1 MYNIY
6 LFDFDYTLADS
17 HRGIVM
23 CFRHVLNTHGIENI
37 SDEAIKKTIGL
48 TLIDAFR
55 VLTGSE
61 DKELLTRYKEEYM
74 IKADEVMT
82 KNTILYK
89 ETIPMFKRLKR
100 AGHRVG
106 IISTK
111 LRYRIEQTLETY
123 GLEGF
128 VDLII
133 GGEDVEEAKP
143 NPQGIYKAI
152 DYFKGI
158 KEEVLYVGDS
168 YIDAE
173 AARNAGVAFMGVTTG
188 TTTREDFLA
197 YPHIKIMDT
206 LDEVASIHNKK
217 VLMFLAKGFET
228 MEFSPFVDILGWAR
242 NDYGIDVELTTCGFT
257 HKVISSFNIPVLVD
271 QIIDNIKVEDYD
283 ALAIPGGFEEYG
295 FYEEAYDEKLLEII
309 REFDKQGKMIATIC
323 VGALPVAKSGV
334 LRGRKAT
341 TYHLREGYRQRQ
353 LSTFGVQVVNEP
365 IVVDKNIITSYSPQT
380 AAEVGFRLL
389 EGMTSTEDM
398 NVVKEGMGY

>member
-17 HRGIVM
+17 HKGIVM
-23 CFRHVLNTHGIENI
+23 CFRHVLNTHGIENV

-55 VLTGSE
+55 VLTGSKDE
-61 DKELLTRYKEEYM
+61 ALLTSYKEEYM
-74 IKADEVMT
+74 LKADEVMT

-89 ETIPMFKRLKR
+89 ETIPMLKRLKR
-100 AGHRVG
+100 AGHKVG

-111 LRYRIEQTLETY
+111 LRYRIEDTLQVYEIKD
-123 GLEGF
+123 F

-133 GGEDVEEAKP
+133 GGEDVEAPKP
-143 NPQGIYKAI
+143 DPQGIYKAI
-152 DYFKGI
+152 DYFKGT

-168 YIDAE
+168 YIDAK
-173 AARNAGVAFMGVTTG
+173 AARNAGVDFMGVTTG
-188 TTTREDFLA
+188 TTTKEDFRA
-197 YPHIKIMDT
+197 YPHVKIMET

-242 NDYGIDVELTTCGFT
+242 NDYGIDVELITCGFT
-257 HKVISSFNIPVLVD
+257 DKVISSFNIPVLVD
-271 QIIDNIKVEDYD
+271 QTIDEIKVQDYD

-295 FYEEAYDEKLLEII
+295 FYEEVYDEKLLELI
-309 REFDKQGKMIATIC
+309 RQFDEQGKMIATIC
-323 VGALPVAKSGV
+323 TGALPVGKSGV
-334 LRGRKAT
+334 LKGRKAT
-341 TYHLREGYRQRQ
+341 TYHLREGYRQKQ
-353 LSTFGVQVVNEP
+353 LAAFGVQVVNEP
-365 IVVDKNIITSYSPQT
+365 IVVDKNIITSYCPQT

-389 EGMTSTEDM
+389 ESISSTKEM
-398 NVVKEGMGY
+398 NIVKEAMGY

>member
-6 LFDFDYTLADS
+6 LLDFDYTLADS

-48 TLIDAFR
+48 TLMDAFR

-74 IKADEVMT
+74 VKADEVMT

-100 AGHRVG
+100 AGHKVG

-111 LRYRIEQTLETY
+111 LRYRIEQTLEAY
-123 GLEGF
+123 ELEGF

-152 DYFKGI
+152 EYFNGL

-188 TTTREDFLA
+188 TTTKEDFLA

-217 VLMFLAKGFET
+217 V
-228 MEFSPFVDILGWAR
+228 
-242 NDYGIDVELTTCGFT
+242 
-257 HKVISSFNIPVLVD
+257 
-271 QIIDNIKVEDYD
+271 
-283 ALAIPGGFEEYG
+283 
-295 FYEEAYDEKLLEII
+295 
-309 REFDKQGKMIATIC
+309 
-323 VGALPVAKSGV
+323 
-334 LRGRKAT
+334 
-341 TYHLREGYRQRQ
+341 
-353 LSTFGVQVVNEP
+353 
-365 IVVDKNIITSYSPQT
+365 
-380 AAEVGFRLL
+380 
-389 EGMTSTEDM
+389 
-398 NVVKEGMGY
+398 

>member
-17 HRGIVM
+17 HKGIVM
-23 CFRHVLNTHGIENI
+23 CFRHVLNIHGIENV

-61 DKELLTRYKEEYM
+61 DKELLTRYKEDYM
-74 IKADEVMT
+74 LKADEVMT
-82 KNTILYK
+82 KNTLLYK

-100 AGHRVG
+100 AGHKVG
-106 IISTK
+106 IVSTK
-111 LRYRIEQTLETY
+111 LRYRIEQTLEAY

-152 DYFKGI
+152 EYFQAV

-188 TTTREDFLA
+188 TTTKEDFLA

-206 LDEVASIHNKK
+206 LDEVASIHK
-217 VLMFLAKGFET
+217 
-228 MEFSPFVDILGWAR
+228 
-242 NDYGIDVELTTCGFT
+242 
-257 HKVISSFNIPVLVD
+257 
-271 QIIDNIKVEDYD
+271 
-283 ALAIPGGFEEYG
+283 
-295 FYEEAYDEKLLEII
+295 
-309 REFDKQGKMIATIC
+309 
-323 VGALPVAKSGV
+323 
-334 LRGRKAT
+334 
-341 TYHLREGYRQRQ
+341 
-353 LSTFGVQVVNEP
+353 
-365 IVVDKNIITSYSPQT
+365 
-380 AAEVGFRLL
+380 
-389 EGMTSTEDM
+389 
-398 NVVKEGMGY
+398 

>member
-17 HRGIVM
+17 HKGIVM
-23 CFRHVLNTHGIENI
+23 CFRHVLNTHGIENV

-48 TLIDAFR
+48 TLMDAFR

-74 IKADEVMT
+74 LKADKVMT
-82 KNTILYK
+82 KYTILYK

-100 AGHRVG
+100 AGHKVG
-106 IISTK
+106 IVSTK
-111 LRYRIEQTLETY
+111 LRYRIEQTLEAY

-152 DYFKGI
+152 EYFQGV
-158 KEEVLYVGDS
+158 KEEVLYIGDS

-188 TTTREDFLA
+188 TTTKEDFLA

-206 LDEVASIHNKK
+206 LDEVASIHK
-217 VLMFLAKGFET
+217 
-228 MEFSPFVDILGWAR
+228 
-242 NDYGIDVELTTCGFT
+242 
-257 HKVISSFNIPVLVD
+257 
-271 QIIDNIKVEDYD
+271 
-283 ALAIPGGFEEYG
+283 
-295 FYEEAYDEKLLEII
+295 
-309 REFDKQGKMIATIC
+309 
-323 VGALPVAKSGV
+323 
-334 LRGRKAT
+334 
-341 TYHLREGYRQRQ
+341 
-353 LSTFGVQVVNEP
+353 
-365 IVVDKNIITSYSPQT
+365 
-380 AAEVGFRLL
+380 
-389 EGMTSTEDM
+389 
-398 NVVKEGMGY
+398 